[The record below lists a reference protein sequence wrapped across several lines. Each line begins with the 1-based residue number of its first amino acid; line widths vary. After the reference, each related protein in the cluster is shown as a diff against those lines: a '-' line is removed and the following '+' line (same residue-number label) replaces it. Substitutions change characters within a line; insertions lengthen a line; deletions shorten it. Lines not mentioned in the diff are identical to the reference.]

1 MKKLDG
7 QRSYDE
13 SRSYG
18 KYYRINDSDELC
30 VRIDFPEEAESIQ
43 ESIIVA
49 PIEGDSSSSR
59 LRRACRISPGN
70 YRVTSMLVNIDD
82 VEIWRR
88 HMKDSDYDYNKTDI
102 NVPSHIERIYFSD
115 LTINSYKDS
124 DHFPQLV
131 VDEN

>member
-18 KYYRINDSDELC
+18 KYYRINDLDELC

-59 LRRACRISPGN
+59 CKKRSISTHPKRG
-70 YRVTSMLVNIDD
+70 YPFT
-82 VEIWRR
+82 
-88 HMKDSDYDYNKTDI
+88 
-102 NVPSHIERIYFSD
+102 F
-115 LTINSYKDS
+115 LTRSS
-124 DHFPQLV
+124 
-131 VDEN
+131 